1 MFLLGEYLTEEVL
14 KIKDELFYPN
24 LLSILFIQIY
34 LFSLGFFRIINKN
47 SNVMTRDYIYYK
59 SESFTIKLWV
69 KKFYIDFI
77 EALLLG
83 IYNMAILKIF
93 TGFIYRLDYQIT
105 SADKFTLYYISNIII
120 LNLRI
125 FINDF

>member
-47 SNVMTRDYIYYK
+47 SNVMTREYIYYK

-83 IYNMAILKIF
+83 IYNMAILQIF
-93 TGFIYRLDYQIT
+93 TGFIYR
-105 SADKFTLYYISNIII
+105 
-120 LNLRI
+120 
-125 FINDF
+125 